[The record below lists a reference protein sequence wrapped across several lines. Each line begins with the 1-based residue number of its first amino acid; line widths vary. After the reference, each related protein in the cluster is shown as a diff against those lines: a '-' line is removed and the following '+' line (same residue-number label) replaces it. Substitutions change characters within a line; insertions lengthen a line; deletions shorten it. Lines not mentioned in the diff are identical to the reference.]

1 MSDAYE
7 VRRYRPADFDALA
20 ALAVAASASADT
32 ACGQPDVASAA
43 EFAADYGHRALDQ
56 EAWVAAAPNGAVVGF
71 AAGQL
76 RNGVVLV
83 DGPIVDAAWRGRGI
97 GTALFARVEADA
109 GETGA
114 AAVETGVRAT
124 NVRGEAFLRRC
135 GYEANREIFVYEAH
149 ERVHAE
155 AALAPGYQI
164 VDLKPRHLLPFL
176 MVMQECFPGYRLP
189 STPQRLFEPDKMK
202 IFLLLDG
209 QDQVAGAI
217 TAFYYPEDELGYIYH
232 LGISEPHRRRG
243 LARALLT
250 AACDWLWD
258 EHAPK
263 IIGASTSD
271 ELGARRALFEPLGF
285 HLRYSLRYSRKA
297 LAAGARQAP

>member
-1 MSDAYE
+1 MAAYAI
-7 VRRYRPADFDALA
+7 RRYERADFDAVA
-20 ALAVAASASADT
+20 ALAVMASASPST
-32 ACGQPDVASAA
+32 ACGQPDVASPA
-43 EFAADYGHRALDQ
+43 EFEADYGHRPLEQ
-56 EAWVAAAPNGAVVGF
+56 EAWVAEAPDGRVVAF

-76 RNGVVLV
+76 RNGVTLI

-97 GTALFARVEADA
+97 GTALFARVEADGVAA
-109 GETGA
+109 GAT
-114 AAVETGVRAT
+114 AVETGVRAT
-124 NVRGEAFLRRC
+124 NVDGEAFLRAR

-149 ERVHAE
+149 ARVRAE
-155 AALAPGYQI
+155 GTLPAGYTLT
-164 VDLKPRHLLPFL
+164 DLKPRHLLPFL

-202 IFLLLDG
+202 IFLVLDG
-209 QDQVAGAI
+209 QDRVAGAI

-232 LGISEPHRRRG
+232 LGVSEPNRKRG
-243 LARALLT
+243 LARALLV

-263 IIGASTSD
+263 LIGVSTSD

-285 HLRYSLRYSRKA
+285 GLRYSLRYSRKGLGAEA
-297 LAAGARQAP
+297 LP